1 MRFLIIFIFLTTNVF
16 ANDVSEIKNV
26 VIHKDPKVYDNVIFL
41 DKKDKRINLNEFNG
55 NLILLNFWATW
66 CEPCKEEMPSLDRLQ
81 INEDLSNLKV
91 FVINIS
97 KESINKI
104 DSFFNDLN
112 IKNLEPYFDAPTTLA
127 KTFGLRGVPTSILI
141 DKDGNEI
148 WNDNELGFMLTH
160 IDQFGR
166 MYGCSNT
173 DAPNNNGMKINMDLD
188 ILWSAMNGEVDFHEY
203 KQIPNGNYMGFV
215 RSDTLGPIPSDNDMT
230 DQFRSLGYLADDST
244 DEFTWYGQMLIEWDI
259 NHNIVW
265 SWNPFEH
272 FKITFSIFYFNP
284 SARNFNNFQI

>member
-41 DKKDKRINLNEFNG
+41 DKKDKKINLNEFNG

-66 CEPCKEEMPSLDRLQ
+66 CAPCKEEMPSLDRIQ
-81 INEDLSNLKV
+81 INKDLSNLKV

-127 KTFGLRGVPTSILI
+127 KTFSLRGVPTSILI
-141 DKDGNEI
+141 DKEGKEFARI
-148 WNDNELGFMLTH
+148 IGS
-160 IDQFGR
+160 IDF
-166 MYGCSNT
+166 
-173 DAPNNNGMKINMDLD
+173 
-188 ILWSAMNGEVDFHEY
+188 
-203 KQIPNGNYMGFV
+203 
-215 RSDTLGPIPSDNDMT
+215 
-230 DQFRSLGYLADDST
+230 DD
-244 DEFTWYGQMLIEWDI
+244 
-259 NHNIVW
+259 
-265 SWNPFEH
+265 
-272 FKITFSIFYFNP
+272 K
-284 SARNFNNFQI
+284 NFIGWLKTYN

>member
-1 MRFLIIFIFLTTNVF
+1 MTTNVF

-26 VIHKDPKVYDNVIFL
+26 VIHKDPKAYDNVIFL

-112 IKNLEPYFDAPTTLA
+112 IKNLEPYLDAPITLA

-141 DKDGNEI
+141 DKEGKEFARI
-148 WNDNELGFMLTH
+148 IGS
-160 IDQFGR
+160 IDF
-166 MYGCSNT
+166 
-173 DAPNNNGMKINMDLD
+173 
-188 ILWSAMNGEVDFHEY
+188 
-203 KQIPNGNYMGFV
+203 
-215 RSDTLGPIPSDNDMT
+215 
-230 DQFRSLGYLADDST
+230 DD
-244 DEFTWYGQMLIEWDI
+244 
-259 NHNIVW
+259 
-265 SWNPFEH
+265 
-272 FKITFSIFYFNP
+272 K
-284 SARNFNNFQI
+284 NFIGWLKTYN